1 MQTIL
6 TILQK
11 VSEHGGFME
20 VNLMNIN
27 DYVYKLL
34 KSKSFRKDEYRS
46 FITND
51 YAIADVE
58 GIIRPELLTQVI
70 RKAKRNKS
78 FRVLLSDILTY
89 IDSESISDQNFQ
101 LLLTFHKKQRT
112 TYLSCIGHSSLSF
125 YQMQVLN
132 EYPLALEAFSWLFD
146 NICRYDIF
154 TSGDMLRILEK
165 NPDVQ
170 PRAIQICI
178 DSAIQKYGDS
188 AKLNVAKKW
197 VNRAI

>member
-1 MQTIL
+1 M
-6 TILQK
+6 ILQK
-11 VSEHGGFME
+11 VYKHGGFME
-20 VNLMNIN
+20 VDLININ
-27 DYVYKLL
+27 DYVHKLL
-34 KSKSFRKDEYRS
+34 KSKSFRKNEYRN
-46 FITND
+46 FIAND
-51 YAIADVE
+51 YVIEGVE
-58 GIIRPELLTQVI
+58 GIIRPELLTHVI
-70 RKAKRNKS
+70 GKAKRNKS

-89 IDSESISDQNFQ
+89 VDSESISDQNFQ
-101 LLLTFHKKQRT
+101 LLLKFPKKQRT

-125 YQMQVLN
+125 YQMQILN

-154 TSGDMLRILEK
+154 TSGDMLHILEK

-170 PRAIQICI
+170 PKAIQICI

-197 VNRAI
+197 VNRGI